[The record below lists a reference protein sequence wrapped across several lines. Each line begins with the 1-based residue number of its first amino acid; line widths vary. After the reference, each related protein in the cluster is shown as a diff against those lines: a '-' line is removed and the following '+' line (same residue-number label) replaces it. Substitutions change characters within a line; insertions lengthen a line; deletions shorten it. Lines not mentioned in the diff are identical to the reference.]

1 MNLKQHLTIFSLL
14 FSAILM
20 AQNNSVPS
28 ALPAGVKLVET
39 VSPVPGKLSIPYKK
53 YLFPNGLTLLVHE
66 DNSDPVVHIDVTYH
80 VGSAREVNGRS
91 GFAHFFEH
99 MMFQG
104 SDNVGDEEHFKIV
117 TAAGGTLNGTTNRD
131 RTNYFETLPSNQLET
146 GLWLEADRMGF
157 FLDVVT
163 QEKFEVQRETVK
175 NERGQNYDNRPY
187 GLVSEKTGEVLY
199 PFNHPYSW
207 TTIGYIDDLN
217 AATLDD
223 LKRFF
228 LRWYGPNNAVL
239 TVAGDVKANQVVALV
254 NKYFGS
260 IPRGPEVKNKD
271 KQLVTLTENKYIS
284 YEDNIRFPLWRITYP
299 SVNNYHPDEPA
310 LDILS
315 DLLGGGNNSIL
326 YKNLIKTQKA
336 LQANASNPCSELAGE
351 FSITVLPYPTTTLK
365 EVQEIVQQSLKEF
378 EEKGVSEE
386 DIKRFKAQ
394 YELQL
399 MESLQT
405 VSGKASSLAS
415 YFTFTGNAN
424 FIQKDLERYQKV
436 TTKDVMDAYNKYIKN
451 KPAVYLTVYPKGQ
464 DSIVLTPD
472 NAKRPEIPQGF
483 KNDLS
488 EYEKLTYVKAKDTF
502 DRSVQPKPG
511 ANPLVKMPKIWEAT
525 IGTHKIPVIGT
536 YYTELPVV
544 GIQLNFNGGHL
555 IEPIEKSG
563 LAVLLANMMDESTK
577 NFSSEAIADKLE
589 KLGSRIDIS
598 ATNEELN
605 VNVMSLKRNLI
616 PTLNLLKEKILFP
629 AFSEE
634 DFQRVKQQQLEILKN
649 NTTQPNEIA
658 QTISRKVSYSADH
671 PFSVSYN
678 GTVESINSITLD
690 DVKAF
695 YTKQISSNLL
705 KVTVVGNE
713 LKESILAKLNFLN
726 TIKNNN
732 TVLPEFKPMNKVAA
746 TTIYFY
752 DKANAAQSVVRLMG
766 NGLKYDAFGE
776 YYKSGLMNF
785 PLGRAFNSRINLN
798 LRELRGITYGARSF
812 FNGTKYADN
821 YIAAGSIK
829 KDSTHIAIREFLKE
843 IHNYKQ
849 DGITDAEL
857 KFTKDA
863 IGQSDALEYESLYQK
878 ADFLSQILDY
888 NLDRNFTEKQK
899 QILNTISKKE
909 INELAGKH
917 LPDYHNII
925 VVGDKKTIFEDLKSL
940 NIPIVEVDV
949 NGNKLQ

>member
-1 MNLKQHLTIFSLL
+1 MNLKHQLTILGLL
-14 FSAILM
+14 FTLFAV
-20 AQNNSVPS
+20 AQTGTTS
-28 ALPAGVKLVET
+28 ALPAGVRLVET
-39 VSPVPGKLSIPYKK
+39 VNAQSGKLTIPYKK
-53 YLFPNGLTLLVHE
+53 YVFPNGLTLLVHE

-80 VGSAREVNGRS
+80 VGSGREVNGRS

-104 SDNVGDEEHFKIV
+104 SDNVGDEEHFKLV
-117 TAAGGTLNGTTNRD
+117 TAAGGDLNGTTNRD

-157 FLDVVT
+157 FLDAVT

-207 TTIGYIDDLN
+207 TTIGYIADLN

-239 TVAGDVKANQVVALV
+239 TVAGDVKASQVVQLV
-254 NKYFGS
+254 NKYFGP

-284 YEDNIRFPLWRITYP
+284 YEDNIRFPLWKATFP
-299 SVNNYHPDEPA
+299 SVHNYHADEAA

-326 YKNLIKTQKA
+326 YKNLVKTQKA

-351 FSITVLPYPTTTLK
+351 FSIQVLPYPGTTLK
-365 EVQEIVQQSLKEF
+365 EVQDIVQQSLKEF

-386 DIKRFKAQ
+386 AIKRFKAQ

-399 MESLQT
+399 MENLQT

-415 YFTFTGNAN
+415 YYTFTGNAN
-424 FIQKDLERYQKV
+424 FIQKDLERYQNV
-436 TTKDVMDAYNKYIKN
+436 TTKDVMDAFNKYIKN

-472 NAKRPEIPQGF
+472 NAKRPDIPEGF
-483 KNDLS
+483 KNDLT
-488 EYEKLTYVKAKDTF
+488 EYQNLTYVKAKDNF

-511 ANPLVKMPKIWEAT
+511 PNPLVKMPKIWEAT
-525 IGTHKIPVIGT
+525 IGANKIPVIGT

-544 GIQLNFNGGHL
+544 SMQLNFDGGHL
-555 IEPIEKSG
+555 IEPLEKSG
-563 LAVLLANMMDESTK
+563 LSVLTANMMDESTR
-577 NFSSEAIADKLE
+577 NFTTEEIADKLE

-598 ATNEELN
+598 SANEALTIN
-605 VNVMSLKRNLI
+605 VLSLKKNLQ
-616 PTLNLLKEKILFP
+616 PTLDLLKEKLLSP
-629 AFSEE
+629 AFNEE
-634 DFQRVKQQQLEILKN
+634 DFARVKQQQLEILKN
-649 NTTQPNEIA
+649 NTTQPTEIA
-658 QTISRKVSYSADH
+658 QSISRKVSYAAEH
-671 PFSVSYN
+671 PFSVSFN

-690 DVKAF
+690 EVKAF
-695 YTKQISSNLL
+695 YARQISSNLL

-713 LKESILAKLNFLN
+713 LKEAVLPKLNFLSS
-726 TIKNNN
+726 IKDSK
-732 TVLPEFKPMNKVAA
+732 TTLPEFKAMNKV
-746 TTIYFY
+746 TETKIYFY
-752 DKANAAQSVVRLMG
+752 DKTNAAQSVVRLMG
-766 NGLKYDAFGE
+766 NGLTYDAYGNYF
-776 YYKSGLMNF
+776 KSGLMNF

-812 FNGTKYADN
+812 FNGSKFADN

-829 KDSTHIAIREFLKE
+829 KDSTHVGIREFIKE
-843 IHNYKQ
+843 ISNYKQ
-849 DGITDAEL
+849 SGITDEEF

-878 ADFLSQILDY
+878 AGFLAQILEY
-888 NLDRNFTEKQK
+888 NLDKNFTEKQK
-899 QILNTISKKE
+899 SILNTITKQE
-909 INELAGKH
+909 INELAAKF
-917 LPDYHNII
+917 LPEHHHII
-925 VVGDKKTIFEDLKSL
+925 VVGDKKTVFEDLKSL
-940 NIPIVEVDV
+940 NIPITEVDV
-949 NGNKLQ
+949 NGNILQ